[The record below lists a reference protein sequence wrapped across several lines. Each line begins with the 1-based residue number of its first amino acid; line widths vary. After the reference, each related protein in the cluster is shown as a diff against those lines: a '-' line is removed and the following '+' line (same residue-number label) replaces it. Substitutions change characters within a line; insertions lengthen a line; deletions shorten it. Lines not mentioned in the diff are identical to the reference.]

1 VIRSQRQAA
10 RARRSAPAASV
21 AGLAIRA
28 AAPPLRLPARAAL
41 LGGVWLGAF
50 AALLPQSAQAVDG
63 TWTGPGAEWTTGTN
77 WSSSPAVPD
86 NTATFTGSFP
96 TSVTISSNAAI
107 NTIDFDAGAPAY
119 SFLVQNGATF
129 TINNAINNSS
139 SFGPAFS
146 VNTGAT
152 LALGDGVFAEIG
164 SLADGPAGGGT
175 VRLGTSSPNT
185 LLSIAG
191 NSSTT
196 FSGSFAGP
204 GSLEL
209 DTGAS
214 LTLTGASNGR
224 NIGTIGGDLTLCSC
238 SNVGLT
244 IDGGALTVNG
254 SSMGVTVLGG
264 TLSVING
271 GSLQIGPGSG
281 FNNADLLVA
290 SNMLVSGAGSS
301 VTVSGFT
308 GIGVFGPGV
317 LTISNG
323 GVVNSQG
330 GAEIDSFFDVARATV
345 TGPGSTWNVGGS
357 GLEVGGGSTG
367 GIGRLTISNGAVVNS
382 NVVFIGDEADGSST
396 VLVTGAG
403 SQLTA
408 TTGLSVGDSGCGCSP
423 LIGTLTIADGGVV
436 NAADTR
442 ILAGST
448 LNLGAGGLAGSL
460 ITPTILN
467 RGQIVANFTDTLT
480 LAANISG
487 TGSLS
492 KAGTGT
498 LTLTGTNT
506 YSGPTAVNAGTLRVD
521 GSLGTGAVTVANA
534 ATLTGAGSIGGAV
547 TVQNG
552 GILAGASGSTLT
564 MASLVLNASS
574 NTNVAIGRPSAT
586 LFDVSGNLTIA
597 GTLNITNAGGYGSG
611 VYHLFEYGGTLTD
624 NGMTIGS
631 QPPGFTTSINTTS
644 PQQVNLTVFSDPTA
658 TQFWQGASVPVGGSG
673 TWNAANTNWLNAD
686 GTGPTT
692 WGGQQGIFHGTP
704 GTVTIDGAQ
713 AFTSLEFVVDGYN
726 LVAGASG
733 ALTPTG
739 MAQLW
744 AEGTHTTATIA
755 APITGAGGI
764 VKIGAGT
771 IVLSGANTY
780 LGGTV
785 IQAGTLAVSAD
796 NNLGDSSGGLSFDG
810 GTLRY
815 LAGFASNRTVTLDTG
830 GGTFDTNGN
839 NATLTGAIGGAGRLR
854 KIGAGTLTL
863 AGGSNYSGPTEVN
876 AGTLQAGA
884 VNAFSASSAFT
895 VAAGAVLDLAG
906 FNQTIGSLAGAAGS
920 SVALGAATLTA
931 GGDNA
936 STTFAGVISGDGRL
950 TKVGSGT
957 LTLSGAN
964 TYAGGTTL
972 VAGRLRL
979 ANNQALGTGALTTL
993 GSVVDY
999 ASGVTIANA
1008 IVVNSNTTQLSVTSG
1023 SATQAGVISEL
1034 GGARPLEK
1042 IGAGTLVLAAANT
1055 YSGPTTVSAG
1065 ALVVNGSIANSAV
1078 RVNAGALL
1086 AGTGT
1091 VGATTIASGGTFA
1104 PGSGT
1109 PGSSLTVAGNLAF
1122 QSGALY
1128 LVQVNPSTASSAN
1141 ATGSATLAGTVSAA
1155 LAPGSYVKRSY
1166 TILSAA
1172 GGLNGTTFN
1181 ALTTSN
1187 LPASFKADL
1196 SYTANDVI
1204 LNLTANLGTIGTT
1217 GLSINQRNVANAL
1230 DGFFNRGGAL
1240 PPNFLPIFGL
1250 TGSNLANA
1258 LTALSGEAATG
1269 AQQVGFQMTNQFL
1282 GLMLDPFVDGRSGGV
1297 LGTSGPVLGFAP
1309 GQAALPDDVALAYSS
1324 ALKAPALPAATFDQ
1338 RWTAWGGADGGGN
1351 KTSGDPTVL
1360 GSHDLTANTAGFAAG
1375 LDYRLSPNSVVGIAL
1390 AGGGTNWNLSQ
1401 GLGGGKSD
1409 AFQAGVYGAT
1419 RWGAA
1424 YLAGAFAFTNHWM
1437 STDRFAFAG
1446 DHLTA
1451 SFNAQSYGGRVEGG
1465 YRFATFFGGI
1475 TPYTAIQAQS
1485 FHTPGYAEV
1494 DGSGLGF
1501 GLAYNARTGSD
1512 TRSELGARFD
1522 RLIALYP
1529 GAALSLRGRLAW
1541 AHDWVND
1548 PSLAAVF
1555 QTLPGASFIVNG
1567 AVPAKDS
1574 ALVSA
1579 GAEYRLANGLTLLG
1593 KFDGELASRSTTY
1606 AGTGALRY
1614 SW

>member
-10 RARRSAPAASV
+10 RARRPAPAASV

-28 AAPPLRLPARAAL
+28 AAPSLRPPARAAL

-63 TWTGPGAEWTTGTN
+63 TWTGPGAEWTIGTN
-77 WSSSPAVPD
+77 WSSSPTVPD
-86 NTATFTGSFP
+86 NTATFTGNAP
-96 TSVTISSNAAI
+96 TSVTISNNAAI
-107 NTIDFDAGAPAY
+107 NTIQFDAAAPAY

-129 TINNAINNSS
+129 TINSTINNSS
-139 SFGPAFS
+139 SFMPAFS
-146 VNTGAT
+146 VNSGAR
-152 LALGDGVFAEIG
+152 LAIGDGGSVQIG
-164 SLADGPAGGGT
+164 SLADGSAGGGT
-175 VRLGTSSPNT
+175 VRLGTSNPGTT
-185 LLSIAG
+185 LFIAG

-196 FSGSFAGP
+196 FSGAFAGA

-209 DTGAS
+209 DNGAT
-214 LTLTGASNGR
+214 LTLTGTSNGR
-224 NIGTIGGDLTLCSC
+224 NIGTIGGDLTLCNC
-238 SNVGLT
+238 SSGGLT

-254 SSMGVTVLGG
+254 SSMGVTVFGG

-271 GSLQIGPGSG
+271 GTLQIGPSSG

-290 SNMLVSGAGSS
+290 SNMLISGAGSS
-301 VTVSGFT
+301 VTVDGFT
-308 GIGVFGPGV
+308 GIGVFGPGM
-317 LTISNG
+317 LTIGNG
-323 GVVNSQG
+323 GVLNSQG
-330 GAEIDSFFDVARATV
+330 GAEIDSFFGVARATV
-345 TGPGSTWNVGGS
+345 TGPGSTWNVGGE

-367 GIGRLTISNGAVVNS
+367 GIGRLTISDGAVVNS
-382 NVVFIGDEADGSST
+382 TLVTIGDAANGSSRLT
-396 VLVTGAG
+396 VSGAG
-403 SQLTA
+403 SVLNA
-408 TTGLSVGDSGCGCSP
+408 GALSVGDTDCGCGP
-423 LIGTLTIADGGVV
+423 LVGTLTVADGGAV
-436 NAADTR
+436 NSLATR
-442 ILAGST
+442 IVAGST
-448 LNLGAGGLAGSL
+448 LNLGTGGLAGS
-460 ITPTILN
+460 ITTPFIFN
-467 RGQIVANFTDTLT
+467 RGEIVANFTDTLT
-480 LAANISG
+480 LDADIFGS
-487 TGSLS
+487 GSLS
-492 KAGTGT
+492 KAGAGT
-498 LTLTGTNT
+498 LILTGDSPYTGGT
-506 YSGPTAVNAGTLRVD
+506 TVNAGTLRVD

-534 ATLTGAGSIGGAV
+534 ATLTGAGRIGGAV

-552 GILAGASGSTLT
+552 GILAGATGSTLS
-564 MASLVLNASS
+564 MDSLMLNASS
-574 NTNVAIGRPSAT
+574 NTNVSIGRPSAT
-586 LFDVSGNLTIA
+586 LFDVSNNLTIA

-624 NGMTIGS
+624 NGLTIGT
-631 QPPGFTTSINTTS
+631 QPPGFTTSINTTTA
-644 PQQVNLTVFSDPTA
+644 QQVNLTVFADPTA
-658 TQFWQGASVPVGGSG
+658 TQFWQGNSVPVGGPG
-673 TWNAANTNWLNAD
+673 TWNAANINWLNAD
-686 GTGPTT
+686 GGAVTN
-692 WGGQQGIFHGTP
+692 WGGMQGIFHGTP
-704 GTVTIDGAQ
+704 GTVTVEGAQ

-726 LVAGASG
+726 LVAGAGG

-744 AEGTHTTATIA
+744 AEGTRTTATIA
-755 APITGAGGI
+755 TPITGAGGI
-764 VKIGAGT
+764 IKIGAGT
-771 IVLSGANTY
+771 IVLSGVNSY
-780 LGGTV
+780 SGGTV

-796 NNLGDSSGGLSFDG
+796 NNLGDSSGVLAFDG

-815 LAGFASNRTVTLDTG
+815 LAGFASNRAVTLDAG

-839 NATLTGAIGGAGRLR
+839 NATLTGAIGGSGRLR
-854 KIGAGTLTL
+854 KTGAGTLTL
-863 AGGSNYSGPTEVN
+863 AGGSNYSGPTAVE

-884 VNAFSASSAFT
+884 VNAFSSSSAFT
-895 VAAGAVLDLAG
+895 VAAGATLALNN

-920 SVALGAATLTA
+920 SVTLGTATLTA

-936 STTFAGVISGDGRL
+936 STTFAGVISGDGSL
-950 TKVGSGT
+950 TKVGTGT

-964 TYAGGTTL
+964 TYTGGTTL
-972 VAGRLRL
+972 AAGRLRL
-979 ANNQALGTGALTTL
+979 ENNQALGTGALTTL

-999 ASGVTIANA
+999 ASGISIANA
-1008 IVVNSNTTQLSVTSG
+1008 IVLNSNTTQLSVTSG
-1023 SATQAGVISEL
+1023 SATEAGVISEL

-1042 IGAGTLVLAAANT
+1042 IGAGTLVLTAANT

-1078 RVNAGALL
+1078 TVNAGALL

-1091 VGATTIASGGTFA
+1091 VGATTIASGATFA

-1109 PGSSLTVAGNLAF
+1109 PGSSMTVSGNLAF

-1128 LVQVNPSTASSAN
+1128 LVQVNPSSASRAN
-1141 ATGSATLAGTVSAA
+1141 ATGSATLAGTVAAA
-1155 LAPGSYVKRSY
+1155 LAPGSYVTRSY

-1181 ALTTSN
+1181 ALTSN
-1187 LPASFKADL
+1187 LPAGFRASL

-1204 LNLTANLGTIGTT
+1204 LNLTASLGTIGTT

-1240 PPNFLPIFGL
+1240 PPNFAAIFGL

-1282 GLMLDPFVDGRSGGV
+1282 GLMLDPFVDGRSSGV
-1297 LGTSGPVLGFAP
+1297 PGTSGPALGFAP
-1309 GQAALPDDVALAYSS
+1309 EQEALPEDIALAYSS

-1338 RWTAWGGADGGGN
+1338 RWTAWGGAYGGGN

-1375 LDYRLSPNSVVGIAL
+1375 LDYRLTPNSVVGIAL
-1390 AGGGTNWNLSQ
+1390 AGGGTNWSHAQ

-1465 YRFATFFGGI
+1465 YRFATFYGGI
-1475 TPYTAIQAQS
+1475 TPYAAIQAQS

-1501 GLAYNARTGSD
+1501 GLAYNARTGND

-1593 KFDGELASRSTTY
+1593 KFDGEFASRSTTY
-1606 AGTGALRY
+1606 AGTGTVRY

>member
-1 VIRSQRQAA
+1 VIRSLRLQSA
-10 RARRSAPAASV
+10 RARRRAPAASV
-21 AGLAIRA
+21 AVLAIAA
-28 AAPPLRLPARAAL
+28 AAPAARTRAAL

-77 WSSSPAVPD
+77 WSSSPTVPD
-86 NTATFTGSFP
+86 NTATFTGNGAP
-96 TSVTISSNAAI
+96 TSVTISSNASI
-107 NTIDFDAGAPAY
+107 NTIDFDASAPAY

-139 SFGPAFS
+139 SFAPAFS
-146 VNTGAT
+146 VNGGAT
-152 LALGDGVFAEIG
+152 LALGNGVFAAIG
-164 SLADGPAGGGT
+164 SLADGPAGGGS
-175 VRLGTSSPNT
+175 VQIGTSNPNT
-185 LLSIAG
+185 TLSIAG

-196 FSGSFAGP
+196 FSGSFAGA

-209 DTGAS
+209 DNGAT

-224 NIGTIGGDLTLCSC
+224 NIGTIGGDLTLCNC
-238 SNVGLT
+238 STGGLT

-254 SSMGVTVLGG
+254 LSMGVTVFGG

-271 GSLQIGPGSG
+271 GTLQIGPESGS
-281 FNNADLLVA
+281 NNADLLVA
-290 SNMLVSGAGSS
+290 SDMLVSGAGSS

-308 GIGVFGPGV
+308 GIGVFGPGM

-323 GVVNSQG
+323 GVLNSQS
-330 GAEIDSFFDVARATV
+330 GAEIDSFFGVARATV
-345 TGPGSTWNVGGS
+345 TGAGSTWNIGGS

-367 GIGRLTISNGAVVNS
+367 GIGRLTISGGAVVNS
-382 NVVFIGDEADGSST
+382 TLVSIGDAANGSSRLT
-396 VLVTGAG
+396 VTGAG
-403 SQLTA
+403 SVLNA
-408 TTGLSVGDSGCGCSP
+408 GALSIGDTDCGCGP
-423 LIGTLTIADGGVV
+423 LVGTLTIADGGAV
-436 NAADTR
+436 NSLATR

-448 LNLGAGGLAGSL
+448 LNLGTGGLAGS
-460 ITPTILN
+460 ITTPFIFN
-467 RGQIVANFTDTLT
+467 RGEIVANFTDTLT
-480 LAANISG
+480 LGANISG
-487 TGSLS
+487 SGSLS
-492 KAGTGT
+492 KAGVGT
-498 LTLTGTNT
+498 LILTGANT
-506 YSGPTAVNAGTLRVD
+506 YSGPTTINAGTLRVD

-552 GILAGASGSTLT
+552 GILAGATGSTLT
-564 MASLVLNASS
+564 MSSLVLNASS

-597 GTLNITNAGGYGSG
+597 GTVNITNAGGYGSG

-631 QPPGFTTSINTTS
+631 QPPGFTTSINTTTA
-644 PQQVNLTVFSDPTA
+644 QQVNLTVFADPTA

-686 GTGPTT
+686 GSVSTT
-692 WGGQQGIFHGTP
+692 WGGQQAIFHGTP

-726 LVAGASG
+726 LVAGAGG

-744 AEGTHTTATIA
+744 AEGTRTTATIA

-815 LAGFASNRTVTLDTG
+815 LAGFASNRAVTLDAG

-839 NATLTGAIGGAGRLR
+839 NATLTGAIGGGGRLR
-854 KIGAGTLTL
+854 KIGAGILTL

-884 VNAFSASSAFT
+884 VNAFSPLSAFT
-895 VAAGAVLDLAG
+895 VAAGAVLDLNNL
-906 FNQTIGSLAGAAGS
+906 NQTIGSLAGTAGS
-920 SVALGAATLTA
+920 RVTLGSATLTA

-936 STTFAGVISGDGRL
+936 STTFAGVIEGTGGL
-950 TKVGSGT
+950 TKVGTGT

-964 TYAGGTTL
+964 TYTGGTTL
-972 VAGRLRL
+972 AAGRLRL

-1034 GGARPLEK
+1034 GGPRPLEK
-1042 IGAGTLVLAAANT
+1042 IGAGTLVLTAANT
-1055 YSGPTTVSAG
+1055 YSGPTTVNAG

-1078 RVNAGALL
+1078 TVNAGALL

-1091 VGATTIASGGTFA
+1091 VGATTIASGGMFG

-1109 PGSSLTVAGNLAF
+1109 PGSSMTVAGNLAF

-1155 LAPGSYVKRSY
+1155 LAPGSYVTRSY

-1181 ALTTSN
+1181 ALTSN
-1187 LPASFKADL
+1187 LPAGFRASL

-1204 LNLTANLGTIGTT
+1204 LNLTASLGTIGTT

-1240 PPNFLPIFGL
+1240 PPNFAAIFGL

-1282 GLMLDPFVDGRSGGV
+1282 GLMLDPFVDGRGSGV
-1297 LGTSGPVLGFAP
+1297 SGTSGPALGFAP
-1309 GQAALPDDVALAYSS
+1309 EQEALPEDIALAYSS

-1338 RWTAWGGADGGGN
+1338 RWTAWGGAYGGGN
-1351 KTSGDPTVL
+1351 KTSGDPAVL

-1390 AGGGTNWNLSQ
+1390 AGGGTNWSLSQ

-1475 TPYTAIQAQS
+1475 TPYAAIQAQS

-1494 DGSGLGF
+1494 DGSGGGF
-1501 GLAYNARTGSD
+1501 ALSYNARTGSD

-1593 KFDGELASRSTTY
+1593 KFDGEFASRSTTY
-1606 AGTGALRY
+1606 AGTGTVRY

>member
-1 VIRSQRQAA
+1 VIRSLRLQSA
-10 RARRSAPAASV
+10 RARRRAPAASV
-21 AGLAIRA
+21 AVLAIAA
-28 AAPPLRLPARAAL
+28 AAPAARTRAAL

-77 WSSSPAVPD
+77 WSSSPTVPD
-86 NTATFTGSFP
+86 NTATFTGNGAP
-96 TSVTISSNAAI
+96 TSVTISSNASI
-107 NTIDFDAGAPAY
+107 NTIDFDASAPAY

-139 SFGPAFS
+139 SFAPAFS
-146 VNTGAT
+146 VNGGAT
-152 LALGDGVFAEIG
+152 LALGNGVFAAIG
-164 SLADGPAGGGT
+164 SLADGPAGGGS
-175 VRLGTSSPNT
+175 VQIGTSNPNT
-185 LLSIAG
+185 TLSIAG

-196 FSGSFAGP
+196 FSGSFAGA

-209 DTGAS
+209 DNGAT

-224 NIGTIGGDLTLCSC
+224 NIGTIGGDLTLCNC
-238 SNVGLT
+238 STGGLT

-254 SSMGVTVLGG
+254 LSMGVTVFGG

-271 GSLQIGPGSG
+271 GTLQIGPESGS
-281 FNNADLLVA
+281 NNADLLVA
-290 SNMLVSGAGSS
+290 SDMLVSGAGSS

-308 GIGVFGPGV
+308 GIGVFGPGM

-323 GVVNSQG
+323 GVLNSQS
-330 GAEIDSFFDVARATV
+330 GAEIDSFFGVARATV
-345 TGPGSTWNVGGS
+345 TGAGSTWNIGGS

-367 GIGRLTISNGAVVNS
+367 GIGRLTISGGAVVNS
-382 NVVFIGDEADGSST
+382 TLVSIGDAANGSSRLT
-396 VLVTGAG
+396 VTGAG
-403 SQLTA
+403 SVLNA
-408 TTGLSVGDSGCGCSP
+408 GALSIGDTDCGCGP
-423 LIGTLTIADGGVV
+423 LVGTLTIADGGAV
-436 NAADTR
+436 NSLATR

-448 LNLGAGGLAGSL
+448 LNLGTGGLAGS
-460 ITPTILN
+460 ITTPFIFN
-467 RGQIVANFTDTLT
+467 RGEIVANFTDTLT
-480 LAANISG
+480 LGANISG
-487 TGSLS
+487 SGSLS
-492 KAGTGT
+492 KAGVGT
-498 LTLTGTNT
+498 LILTGANT
-506 YSGPTAVNAGTLRVD
+506 YSGPTTINAGTLRVD

-552 GILAGASGSTLT
+552 GILAGATGSTLT
-564 MASLVLNASS
+564 MSSLVLNASS

-597 GTLNITNAGGYGSG
+597 GTVNITNAGGYGSG

-631 QPPGFTTSINTTS
+631 QPPGFTTSINTTTA
-644 PQQVNLTVFSDPTA
+644 QQVNLTVFADPTA

-686 GTGPTT
+686 GSVSTT

-726 LVAGASG
+726 LVAGAGG

-744 AEGTHTTATIA
+744 AEGTRTTATIA

-815 LAGFASNRTVTLDTG
+815 LAGFASNRAVTLDAG

-839 NATLTGAIGGAGRLR
+839 NATLTGAIGGGGRLR
-854 KIGAGTLTL
+854 KIGAGILTL

-884 VNAFSASSAFT
+884 VNAFSPLSAFT
-895 VAAGAVLDLAG
+895 VAAGAVLDLNNL
-906 FNQTIGSLAGAAGS
+906 NQTIGSLAGTAGS
-920 SVALGAATLTA
+920 RVTLGSATLTA

-936 STTFAGVISGDGRL
+936 STTFAGVIEGTGGL
-950 TKVGSGT
+950 TKVGTGT

-964 TYAGGTTL
+964 TYTGGTTL
-972 VAGRLRL
+972 AAGRLRL

-1034 GGARPLEK
+1034 GGPRPLEK
-1042 IGAGTLVLAAANT
+1042 IGAGTLVLTAANT
-1055 YSGPTTVSAG
+1055 YSGPTTVNAG

-1078 RVNAGALL
+1078 TVNAGALL

-1091 VGATTIASGGTFA
+1091 VGATTIASGGMFG

-1109 PGSSLTVAGNLAF
+1109 PGSSMTVAGNLAF

-1155 LAPGSYVKRSY
+1155 LAPGSYVTRSY

-1181 ALTTSN
+1181 ALTSN
-1187 LPASFKADL
+1187 LPAGFRASL

-1204 LNLTANLGTIGTT
+1204 LNLTASLGTIGTT

-1240 PPNFLPIFGL
+1240 PPNFAAIFGL

-1282 GLMLDPFVDGRSGGV
+1282 GLMLDPFVDGRGSGV
-1297 LGTSGPVLGFAP
+1297 SGTSGPALGFAP
-1309 GQAALPDDVALAYSS
+1309 EQEALPEDIALAYSS

-1338 RWTAWGGADGGGN
+1338 RWTAWGGAYGGGN
-1351 KTSGDPTVL
+1351 KTSGDPAVL

-1390 AGGGTNWNLSQ
+1390 AGGGTNWSLSQ

-1475 TPYTAIQAQS
+1475 TPYAAIQAQS

-1494 DGSGLGF
+1494 DGSGGGF
-1501 GLAYNARTGSD
+1501 ALSYNARTGSD

-1593 KFDGELASRSTTY
+1593 KFDGEFASRSTTY
-1606 AGTGALRY
+1606 AGTGTVRY

>member
-1 VIRSQRQAA
+1 MR
-10 RARRSAPAASV
+10 P
-21 AGLAIRA
+21 
-28 AAPPLRLPARAAL
+28 AL
-41 LGGVWLGAF
+41 LGGVWLGAL

-77 WSSSPAVPD
+77 WSSSPTVPD
-86 NTATFTGSFP
+86 NTATFTGNGAP
-96 TSVTISSNAAI
+96 TSVTISNNASI
-107 NTIDFDAGAPAY
+107 NTIDFDASATAY

-139 SFGPAFS
+139 SFAPSFS

-152 LALGDGVFAEIG
+152 LALGNDVFAEIG

-191 NSSTT
+191 NNSTT
-196 FSGSFAGP
+196 FSGSFTGA

-209 DTGAS
+209 DNGAT

-238 SNVGLT
+238 SSGGLT

-254 SSMGVTVLGG
+254 SSMGVTVFGG

-271 GSLQIGPGSG
+271 GTLQIGPGSG
-281 FNNADLLVA
+281 SNNADLLVA
-290 SNMLVSGAGSS
+290 SNMIISGAGSS
-301 VTVSGFT
+301 VTVDGFT

-317 LTISNG
+317 LTISSG
-323 GVVNSQG
+323 GALNSQS
-330 GAEIDSFFDVARATV
+330 GAEIDSFFGAARATV
-345 TGPGSTWNVGGS
+345 TGPGSTWTVGGS

-367 GIGRLTISNGAVVNS
+367 GIGRLTVSNGGIVTSSGLVS
-382 NVVFIGDEADGSST
+382 IGDAANGSSRLT
-396 VLVTGAG
+396 VTGAG
-403 SQLTA
+403 SVLNA
-408 TTGLSVGDSGCGCSP
+408 NGGLSIGDTDCGCGP
-423 LIGTLTIADGGVV
+423 LVGTLTVADGGVV
-436 NAADTR
+436 NSVATR

-448 LNLGAGGLAGSL
+448 LNLGAGNLAGS
-460 ITPTILN
+460 ITTPFIRS
-467 RGQIVANFTDTLT
+467 RGEIVANFTDTLT
-480 LAANISG
+480 LDADIF
-487 TGSLS
+487 
-492 KAGTGT
+492 GTGT
-498 LTLTGTNT
+498 LTKAGSGTLILTGDSTYTGATN
-506 YSGPTAVNAGTLRVD
+506 VNAGTLRVD
-521 GSLGTGAVTVANA
+521 GSLGTSAVTVAST
-534 ATLTGAGSIGGAV
+534 ATLTGAGSIGSAV
-547 TVQNG
+547 TVQTG

-611 VYHLFEYGGTLTD
+611 VYHVFEYGGTLTD
-624 NGMTIGS
+624 NGLTIGS

-644 PQQVNLTVFSDPTA
+644 AHQVNLTVFADPTA

-673 TWNAANTNWLNAD
+673 TWNAVNTNWLNAD
-686 GTGPTT
+686 GSVSTT

-713 AFTSLEFVVDGYN
+713 TFTSLEFVVDGYN
-726 LVAGASG
+726 LVAGAGG

-739 MAQLW
+739 TAQLW
-744 AEGTHTTATIA
+744 AEGTRTTATIA

-771 IVLSGANTY
+771 IVLAGVNTY
-780 LGGTV
+780 QGGTV

-796 NNLGDSSGGLSFDG
+796 NNLGNSSGGLSFDG

-815 LAGFASNRTVTLDTG
+815 LAGFASNRAVTLDTG

-839 NATLTGAIGGAGRLR
+839 NATLTGAIGGSGRLR
-854 KIGAGTLTL
+854 KIGAGILTL

-884 VNAFSASSAFT
+884 VNAFSSSSAFT
-895 VAAGAVLDLAG
+895 VAAGAVLDLNNL
-906 FNQTIGSLAGAAGS
+906 NQTIGSLAGAAGS
-920 SVALGAATLTA
+920 TVTLGTATLTA
-931 GGDNA
+931 GGDNR
-936 STTFAGVISGDGRL
+936 STTFAGVISGDGSF
-950 TKVGSGT
+950 TKVGTGT

-972 VAGRLRL
+972 AAGRLRL
-979 ANNQALGTGALTTL
+979 ENSQALGPGALTTL

-999 ASGVTIANA
+999 ANGITIANA

-1034 GGARPLEK
+1034 GGSRPLEK
-1042 IGAGTLVLAAANT
+1042 IGAGALVLTAANT
-1055 YSGPTTVSAG
+1055 YTGATTVSAG

-1078 RVNAGALL
+1078 TVNPGALL

-1104 PGSGT
+1104 PGSGA
-1109 PGSSLTVAGNLAF
+1109 PGSSMTVAGNLAF

-1128 LVQVNPSTASSAN
+1128 VVQVNPSSASN
-1141 ATGSATLAGTVSAA
+1141 TNVTGSATLAGTVSAA
-1155 LAPGSYVKRSY
+1155 LAPGSYVTRSY

-1181 ALTTSN
+1181 ALASN
-1187 LPASFKADL
+1187 LPAGLRANL

-1204 LNLTANLGTIGTT
+1204 LNLTASLGAIGTT

-1240 PPNFLPIFGL
+1240 PPNFAAIFGL

-1269 AQQVGFQMTNQFL
+1269 SQQVGFQMTNQFL
-1282 GLMLDPFVDGRSGGV
+1282 GLMLDPFVDGRSSVGGT
-1297 LGTSGPVLGFAP
+1297 GGPALGFAP
-1309 GQAALPDDVALAYSS
+1309 EQAALPEDVALAYSN

-1338 RWTAWGGADGGGN
+1338 RWTAWGGAYGGGN
-1351 KTSGDPTVL
+1351 KTSGDPAVL

-1375 LDYRLSPNSVVGIAL
+1375 LDYRLSPNSVVGVAL
-1390 AGGGTNWNLSQ
+1390 AGGGTNWSLAQ
-1401 GLGGGKSD
+1401 GLGGGRSD

-1475 TPYTAIQAQS
+1475 APYVAIQAQS

-1494 DGSGLGF
+1494 DGSGGGF
-1501 GLAYNARTGSD
+1501 ALSYNARTGND

-1567 AVPAKDS
+1567 AVPARDA
-1574 ALVSA
+1574 ALASA
-1579 GAEYRLANGLTLLG
+1579 GVEYRLANGLTLLG
-1593 KFDGELASRSTTY
+1593 KFDGEFASRSTTY
-1606 AGTGALRY
+1606 AGTGTVRE